1 MAKNE
6 LSKEFNGFVVYETN
20 TEATINLTNILV
32 SPVFET
38 HKYQVA
44 EEDQISSIGFVPV
57 IELDVNSD
65 GEILQEESYVHS
77 VGKFDV
83 IKIKQSKRKVP
94 ASEVKKIVS
103 SKIKK
108 AIAEAQERGEELKIN
123 KDLKDMFK
131 EEAVKELL
139 PRCFVDEYSTYVFFD
154 KEAEL
159 LYVVVPSH
167 KKAEELTSLIRRVLG
182 SLPINPLTTEK
193 DITNSLT
200 SFVTAQIKD
209 ELTLGNFVQMEDEEG
224 IVAWKKESLYNSDA
238 VDVIENSEKRVTKL
252 GLNYD
257 GVLGFIIDNDYVFS
271 GLKFESYVTADSSG
285 FSSSFLLMA
294 NEISGSVKA
303 LLKEL
308 DQE

>member
-6 LSKEFNGFVVYETN
+6 LSKEFNGFVVYEPN

-108 AIAEAQERGEELKIN
+108 AIAEAQGRGEELKIN

-257 GVLGFIIDNDYVFS
+257 GVLSFIIDNDYVFS